1 MTATAT
7 DVTTSIAPRRVTRT
21 AGITL
26 GVVALAVVAVL
37 SLAIGAKAIPLSTV
51 VDSLLQPS
59 DTQDSVIV
67 TDLRVPRTI
76 LGLLV
81 GAALGLGGALMQALT
96 RNPLADPGL
105 LGVNAGAAAAVI
117 VAIALLGLTGITAYV
132 WFSFLG
138 AAIASVVV
146 YAIGTGGRGAATP
159 ARLALA
165 GTAITAALTAFT
177 YAVAL
182 SDPDMLQRF
191 NQWNVGSLAGRDTS
205 TIRSVAPFLLVG
217 IALALVLPRAL
228 NALALGDDTARALGA
243 NVGRTRIAGAVAITL
258 LCGAATAAAGPI
270 VFVGLT
276 IPHIARAI
284 VGPDQRWVLPCSA
297 LLGPVLLVGA
307 DVIGR
312 VVARPGE
319 LEVGIVTAMIGAPVF
334 IALVRRR
341 RIAQL

>member
-21 AGITL
+21 AGISL
-26 GVVALAVVAVL
+26 AVAALVAVALL

-51 VDSLLQPS
+51 IDSLLHPS
-59 DTQDSVIV
+59 DTQDSVII

-81 GAALGLGGALMQALT
+81 GAALGLAGALMQALT

-117 VAIALLGLTGITAYV
+117 VAIVLLGLTGITAYV
-132 WFSFLG
+132 WFAFLG

-146 YAIGTGGRGAATP
+146 YAIGTGGGAATP

-191 NQWNVGSLAGRDTS
+191 NQWNVGSLAGRDTA
-205 TIRSVAPFLLVG
+205 TVWRVAPFLVAG
-217 IALALVLPRAL
+217 IVLALLLSRSL

-276 IPHIARAI
+276 IPYVARAI
-284 VGPDQRWVLPCSA
+284 VGPDQRWVLPYSA
-297 LLGPVLLVGA
+297 LLGPVLLLGA
-307 DVIGR
+307 DVVGR

-319 LEVGIVTAMIGAPVF
+319 LEVGIVTAILGAPVF